1 MDLVKAFDR
10 VIRELVFGIPPGVTG
25 VSKHLSDLGLSMS
38 QLNFVTSF
46 IARHG
51 SLFEVIGVHP
61 RVIQLVCNLHA
72 SSWVIVK
79 VGGRQGC
86 VFGSMVFNTPYA
98 LALMTFNDELLNR
111 GVVMRIHDGNIT
123 NETSNSS
130 CEEVHHVLDV
140 TFVDDECIM
149 LAADDSRSLSEAIDC
164 CTLVLS
170 TTFQLRKLEVNWR
183 LGKTEC
189 LVQMSGQHGGDIV
202 EKWRREDGSLSIPV
216 PQCDM
221 RINVV
226 DRYRHLGTAVF
237 ARRVRRKRMDLW
249 LCAFFGSGHIPAPL
263 KLSLY
268 MSLVESR
275 NSFSMHIAPLSFSA
289 LRIVASVFIRA
300 LRRIAGIP
308 RFERDERALSDLH
321 VRRTLKVPSYDC
333 ILMRSRLRYVGRIV
347 RTRPITLMAMLS
359 IRIGEALAPPEWFVR
374 VQEDLHFAW
383 KTVAFLASAPPPDL
397 EALFGLA

>member
-1 MDLVKAFDR
+1 MSHCGKPLCKMLAAAIAPQHNSAMPDTQFGATALRGADFATHILVTFMEICRKSKKSFFVLFVDLVKAFDR
-10 VIRELVFGIPPGVTG
+10 VIRELVFGIPPGVTD

-72 SSWVIVK
+72 SSWVTYGSLESAIIVK

-98 LALMTFNDELLNR
+98 LALMALNDELMNR

-123 NETSNSS
+123 NETSDSS

-149 LAADDSRSLSEAIDC
+149 LAADDSRSLADAIDC

-170 TTFQLRKLEVNWR
+170 TTFQLLKLEVNWR
-183 LGKTEC
+183 PGKTEC
-189 LVQMSGQHGGDIV
+189 LVQMSGKHGRDIV

-226 DRYRHLGTAVF
+226 DRYRH
-237 ARRVRRKRMDLW
+237 W
-249 LCAFFGSGHIPAPL
+249 
-263 KLSLY
+263 
-268 MSLVESR
+268 
-275 NSFSMHIAPLSFSA
+275 
-289 LRIVASVFIRA
+289 
-300 LRRIAGIP
+300 
-308 RFERDERALSDLH
+308 ERL
-321 VRRTLKVPSYDC
+321 
-333 ILMRSRLRYVGRIV
+333 
-347 RTRPITLMAMLS
+347 
-359 IRIGEALAPPEWFVR
+359 
-374 VQEDLHFAW
+374 
-383 KTVAFLASAPPPDL
+383 
-397 EALFGLA
+397 